1 MCHVFFIHSSVQGHL
16 RFFHA
21 LATVNSTSVNTR
33 GTCVFC
39 KTASRKLAVSH
50 RRLSS
55 VPCSEWPE
63 EVGRGQGWGQAQ
75 ESRDVCT

>member
-39 KTASRKLAVSH
+39 KTDSRKLAVSQ
-50 RRLSS
+50 RAQLSALQ
-55 VPCSEWPE
+55 WPE